1 MSDKPGSLDPEQ
13 AFDPAKHDE
22 LAEAIKKLSPEE
34 AAFFLWKLEI
44 SVRKRK
50 VQLTGYLVAMLIWLV
65 GMVGALVIY
74 GLSEGFIGYVFL
86 IPFGLVGVTLWAFG
100 KWAERI
106 SAQKPPPDLSLEGI
120 SSVNAKDESRAASAG
135 NGVR

>member
-1 MSDKPGSLDPEQ
+1 MSAKGVPDPEQ
-13 AFDPAKHDE
+13 AFDQAKHDE
-22 LAEAIKKLSPEE
+22 LAEAIKKLNPQE

-65 GMVGALVIY
+65 GMLAALVIY
-74 GLSEGFIGYVFL
+74 GSVDGFIGYVFL
-86 IPFGLVGVTLWAFG
+86 VPFALVGATLWAFG

-106 SAQKPPPDLSLEGI
+106 GRQKPPPEI
-120 SSVNAKDESRAASAG
+120 SVTG
-135 NGVR
+135 